1 MLLIFP
7 PVAKP
12 CEPPAGI
19 ALLSAALKENGIDC
33 KCVDANVDGL
43 LWLINSVG
51 KDKATD
57 SWTRRALKN
66 RDSLLHDLRN
76 QNLYTNVDRYHQRV
90 YDLNHLAAVSVDRSR
105 FRVSLSDYSDNQLSS
120 VDSKALLDSA
130 ALYRENPFFPYFEE
144 KLKPVIESWDHP
156 WNRSLPLLPEPGP
169 GHLCPGR
176 VDQGQF
182 CRQKTCHGRRPGLF
196 VDEPP

>member
-19 ALLSAALKENGIDC
+19 ALLSSALKENGIDC
-33 KCVDANVDGL
+33 KCIDANVDGL

-66 RDSLLHDLRN
+66 RAAILNDLGN
-76 QNLYTNVDRYHQRV
+76 PDLYTNFDRYHQRV
-90 YDLNHLAAVSVDRSR
+90 CDLNRLVAVSVDRSR
-105 FRVSLSDYSDNQLSS
+105 FRISLSDYSDNQLSS
-120 VDSKALLDSA
+120 VDSKALLESA
-130 ALYRENPFFPYFEE
+130 ASYQENPFFHT
-144 KLKPVIESWDHP
+144 LKK
-156 WNRSLPLLPEPGP
+156 N
-169 GHLCPGR
+169 
-176 VDQGQF
+176 
-182 CRQKTCHGRRPGLF
+182 F
-196 VDEPP
+196 VL